1 MLVGSCK
8 HIKYLD
14 IFHFTNS
21 SFFFSYVKVILDV
34 FVCNAAGIYL
44 GIKTCR
50 FLEVKEYDWAG
61 GSRKNGKYISALK
74 KGVRQLSPQQFDPFH
89 WDVLS
94 SGKRFFAV
102 CLLITLIEIVELNAF
117 FLKFVLWIPPPH
129 YLNILRLILWFF
141 IGMPA
146 IRESYQFATQ
156 RFVLLSL
163 FKNLYLFF

>member
-1 MLVGSCK
+1 MFCQVE
-8 HIKYLD
+8 
-14 IFHFTNS
+14 N
-21 SFFFSYVKVILDV
+21 V
-34 FVCNAAGIYL
+34 
-44 GIKTCR
+44 
-50 FLEVKEYDWAG
+50 
-61 GSRKNGKYISALK
+61 
-74 KGVRQLSPQQFDPFH
+74 
-89 WDVLS
+89 
-94 SGKRFFAV
+94 FFAV